1 MSIAEAQPRSPETST
16 SFLDQPT
23 LNSLSNESGTANA
36 EPSSSSSNP
45 LNEFAQQVLGSESD
59 AHNLLDLGRGG
70 MGYSIIGEEQT
81 FNDLLQSEERREQA
95 LNNNNGHD
103 DHGHGHDHSHNEMH
117 DHMIDPGL
125 ESELSRHIEES
136 DNAQIQHQNQSQN
149 QTQNQ
154 NQNHQIILDE
164 NGNEITIVLPT
175 SEEELP
181 STQNNTNTNNN
192 NLNIVYG
199 GRIGKRKRTSHSN
212 LDGSGTQN
220 VNEAE
225 QMLDADGNIVEP
237 HEYARL
243 KKDSHKEVERRRRE
257 NINDG
262 INEIAQLIP
271 GGLDKQG
278 KGTLLKR
285 AAAYLVDLVDK
296 IRVGQEELGKKDA
309 EKVDLENQ
317 IAHLTLQLQ
326 EERDRSMRFET
337 SWREAED
344 RSASSNFELERLR
357 AELEEAKAAQV

>member
-1 MSIAEAQPRSPETST
+1 MSLAEPQTRSPENST

-23 LNSLSNESGTANA
+23 LNSLSNEGG

-70 MGYSIIGEEQT
+70 MGYSIISEEQT
-81 FNDLLQSEERREQA
+81 FNDLLQNEERREQA
-95 LNNNNGHD
+95 LNDNNND
-103 DHGHGHDHSHNEMH
+103 DNNHNHDHEHQGVHE
-117 DHMIDPGL
+117 IDPGL

-136 DNAQIQHQNQSQN
+136 DQNQQ
-149 QTQNQ
+149 
-154 NQNHQIILDE
+154 QIILDE
-164 NGNEITIVLPT
+164 NGNQITLNLSSVDENGHPI
-175 SEEELP
+175 
-181 STQNNTNTNNN
+181 QNN

-199 GRIGKRKRTSHSN
+199 GRIGKRKRISHSN
-212 LDGSGTQN
+212 LDGQN
-220 VNEAE
+220 TTDNEP
-225 QMLDADGNIVEP
+225 MLDADGNVVEP
-237 HEYARL
+237 QEYARL

-271 GGLDKQG
+271 GGTDKQG
-278 KGTLLKR
+278 KGMLLKR

-296 IRVGQEELGKKDA
+296 IRVGQEELSKRQG
-309 EKVDLENQ
+309 EKIDLEAQLAHIQ
-317 IAHLTLQLQ
+317 IQLQ

-357 AELEEAKAAQV
+357 AEIEELKGAQA